1 MHRSKPTTNG
11 ASTPMKRSPRPRNG
25 TGAPVRPPGV
35 TPHTSAQGD
44 ACPELSADFRT
55 SARITLCP
63 PSHVCFLSLSRT
75 SASVVRVRAA
85 AFGPL
90 RSVDVALINA
100 LLSLEETRDPPA
112 ACCACVTR
120 RGSRGYFR
128 TVPARVAAGSST
140 APATH
145 TGCSRRSDRSLA
157 GALTRGSLSHR
168 GS

>member
-1 MHRSKPTTNG
+1 
-11 ASTPMKRSPRPRNG
+11 MKQSPRPRNG

-75 SASVVRVRAA
+75 FASVIRVRAA

-90 RSVDVALINA
+90 RSADVALVNA

-112 ACCACVTR
+112 ACWACVTR

-128 TVPARVAAGSST
+128 TVPVRVAAGSST